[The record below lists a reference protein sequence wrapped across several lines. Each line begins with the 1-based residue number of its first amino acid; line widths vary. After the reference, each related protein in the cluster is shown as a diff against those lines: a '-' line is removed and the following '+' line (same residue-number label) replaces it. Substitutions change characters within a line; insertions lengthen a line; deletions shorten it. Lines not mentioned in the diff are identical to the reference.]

1 MTNAFENST
10 ENLVINTTLAFPVQN
25 FGLKPDVIQ
34 KYGPLN
40 SDFDVH
46 VLLQYLERD
55 YGHLE
60 ASTRA
65 ELLENLKTIGLTD
78 EVVEC
83 VAARWQVVDAALG
96 GEMDC
101 LLLHTSAVAW
111 AEEIIYGIIRSGF
124 VAKEEVDG
132 GTKDSKEGQHKELK
146 SSRSTVT
153 PIDSTSKANQK
164 EKSTAGTADDIPGR
178 SASSESI
185 LRLLISTNTLH
196 KVNAL
201 IQPGRKM

>member
-1 MTNAFENST
+1 MTKAFENSS
-10 ENLVINTTLAFPVQN
+10 ENHVINTTLTFPVQN

-40 SDFDVH
+40 PHLDVD
-46 VLLQYLERD
+46 VLLQDLERD

-65 ELLENLKTIGLTD
+65 ELLENLKIIGLTD

-83 VAARWQVVDAALG
+83 VAARWQLVDAALG

-111 AEEIIYGIIRSGF
+111 VEEIVYGIIRSGF
-124 VAKEEVDG
+124 AAEEQVDY
-132 GTKDSKEGQHKELK
+132 GTKDGKEGQPKGLK
-146 SSRSTVT
+146 SS
-153 PIDSTSKANQK
+153 
-164 EKSTAGTADDIPGR
+164 G
-178 SASSESI
+178 SS
-185 LRLLISTNTLH
+185 
-196 KVNAL
+196 V
-201 IQPGRKM
+201 